1 MLPPIP
7 AGRAAMKRRA
17 VFAIPGDIQTRT
29 GGYIYE
35 RQLLLALRRGGRAV
49 EHLALPGSYPA
60 PTPADLAA
68 TADALAAIP
77 PGTPVLLDGFLSGA
91 TEPSALAR
99 MRAPY
104 VPVTHHPLALE
115 TGLDP
120 ARAAHL
126 HRVEAANL
134 ARAAHVVVPSPHTA
148 SVLSDGF
155 GVAPERITV
164 APPGIVRPDL
174 RPGGALRGTG
184 PLRLLAV
191 GQLVPRKGH
200 DVLLRALARLRALD
214 WTAMIVGG
222 APDADCA
229 AELRALRDGLGLAG
243 RVRFAGEVSQDA
255 LAQHYAEAGVF
266 ALATRYEGYG
276 MVFAEALLHG
286 LPIVTCAGG
295 AVPDTVP
302 EGTGLLV
309 PPDDVPAYA
318 DALGR
323 VIADAGLRASLTD
336 AANAAGARLPTWDDT
351 AAIVDAVLDRV
362 AGGAPA

>member
-1 MLPPIP
+1 
-7 AGRAAMKRRA
+7 MKRPA
-17 VFAIPGDIQTRT
+17 VFAIPGDIETRT

-49 EHLALPGSYPA
+49 AHLALPGSYPA

-68 TADALAAIP
+68 TAEALAAIP
-77 PGTPVLLDGFLSGA
+77 PDTPVLLDGFLSGA
-91 TEPSALAR
+91 TDPAALAR
-99 MRAPY
+99 MRAPF

-120 ARAAHL
+120 ARAAYL

-134 ARAAHVVVPSPHTA
+134 GRAAHVVVPSPHTA
-148 SVLSDGF
+148 AVLSQSY
-155 GVAPERITV
+155 GVAPGRVTV
-164 APPGIVRPDL
+164 APPGVERPARPVR
-174 RPGGALRGTG
+174 AARGTG

-200 DVLLRALARLRALD
+200 DVLLRALARLRGRD
-214 WTAMIVGG
+214 WTAVIVGG
-222 APDADCA
+222 APDAGCA
-229 AELRALRDGLGLAG
+229 ADLLSLRDGLGLAG
-243 RVRFAGEVSQDA
+243 RVRFAGEVSAEA
-255 LAQHYAEAGVF
+255 LARHFAEADVF

-318 DALGR
+318 EALGR
-323 VIADAGLRASLTD
+323 VLADAGLRTALTD
-336 AANAAGARLPTWDDT
+336 AAKAAGARLPTWDDT

-362 AGGAPA
+362 TGGVPT

>member
-1 MLPPIP
+1 
-7 AGRAAMKRRA
+7 MKRPA
-17 VFAIPGDIQTRT
+17 VFAIPGDIETRT

-35 RQLLLALRRGGRAV
+35 RQLLLALRRGGRDVA
-49 EHLALPGSYPA
+49 HLALPGSYPA
-60 PTPADLAA
+60 PTPEDLAA

-77 PGTPVLLDGFLSGA
+77 PETPVLLDGFLSGA
-91 TEPSALAR
+91 TEPAALVR

-134 ARAAHVVVPSPHTA
+134 ARAAHVIVPSPHTA
-148 SVLSDGF
+148 AILAERF
-155 GVAPERITV
+155 GVAPGRITI
-164 APPGIVRPDL
+164 APPGIERPP
-174 RPGGALRGTG
+174 RPARAGRGTG

-200 DVLLRALARLRALD
+200 DVLLRALARLRGLD
-214 WTAMIVGG
+214 WTAVIVGG

-229 AELRALRDGLGLAG
+229 AALLSLRDGLGLAG
-243 RVRFAGEVSQDA
+243 WVRFAGEVSQGT
-255 LAQHYAEAGVF
+255 LAQHYAEADIF

-276 MVFAEALLHG
+276 MVFAEALVHG

-302 EGTGLLV
+302 DGTGLLV

-318 DALGR
+318 EALGR
-323 VIADAGLRASLTD
+323 VMSDAALRGRLTD
-336 AANAAGARLPTWDDT
+336 AAQAAGARLPTWDDT

-362 AGGAPA
+362 AGDARA